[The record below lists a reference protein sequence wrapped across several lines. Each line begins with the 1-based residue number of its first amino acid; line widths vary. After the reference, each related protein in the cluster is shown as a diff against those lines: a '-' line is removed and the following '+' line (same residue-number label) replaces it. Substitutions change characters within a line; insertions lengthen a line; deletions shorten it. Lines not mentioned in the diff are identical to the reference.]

1 MDKLSHSSQLH
12 GRGGLGLGSYQTELQ
27 VKAAHAR
34 GLAQPGAGTFQGS
47 LIMSHN
53 ALHGAL
59 WYKLNRQDL

>member
-27 VKAAHAR
+27 VKVAHAR

-47 LIMSHN
+47 LTYHVPTMLCMKPSVTN
-53 ALHGAL
+53 
-59 WYKLNRQDL
+59 